1 MKHFSLFLL
10 PLLIFSCAKSEKKPE
25 ATLEERASRIHES
38 VITIDTHDDINVKNF
53 SDSINY
59 TQRLGTQVNLPKMKD
74 GGLDVAWFIVYTG
87 QDSLN
92 AVAYAK
98 AKENALSKFEAI
110 HRLCEEIAPDQIE
123 LALTSAD
130 VRNIVAKGKKVA
142 MIGVENA
149 YPIGEDLGDIE
160 KYHEMGARY
169 MSLAHNGHSQFSDS
183 NTGEANNK
191 WLHNGLSESGKA
203 AVIEMNRL
211 GIMIDVSHP
220 SKEAMEQMIALT
232 KA

>member
-10 PLLIFSCAKSEKKPE
+10 TLLIFSCAKSEKKPE
-25 ATLEERASRIHES
+25 ATLEERARQIHEAI
-38 VITIDTHDDINVKNF
+38 ITIDTHDDINVKNF
-53 SDSINY
+53 TDSINY
-59 TQRLGTQVNLPKMKD
+59 TQRLQTQVNLPKMKE

-92 AVAYAK
+92 TVAYAK

-183 NTGEANNK
+183 NTGEV
-191 WLHNGLSESGKA
+191 G
-203 AVIEMNRL
+203 
-211 GIMIDVSHP
+211 
-220 SKEAMEQMIALT
+220 
-232 KA
+232 